1 MELVI
6 GMSVTVCWSVEASAY
21 SDMCFWVM
29 VVVCMWVSFRFG
41 TVVLQ
46 ILFETFYKFIF
57 VTRSLFLVVGNG
69 SVGII
74 SI

>member
-6 GMSVTVCWSVEASAY
+6 GMSVTVCWSVEVLAY

-41 TVVLQ
+41 TVGLQ
-46 ILFETFYKFIF
+46 ILFETIYNFIF
-57 VTRSLFLVVGNG
+57 VTRPLMLVVGNG

>member
-6 GMSVTVCWSVEASAY
+6 GMSVTVRWSVEVLAY
-21 SDMCFWVM
+21 SDMSFWVM

-46 ILFETFYKFIF
+46 ILFERFYNFIF
-57 VTRSLFLVVGNG
+57 VSRCLLLVVGNG

>member
-6 GMSVTVCWSVEASAY
+6 GMYVTVCWSVEVLAY
-21 SDMCFWVM
+21 SDMCFLVM

-46 ILFETFYKFIF
+46 ILFETFYNFIF
-57 VTRSLFLVVGNG
+57 VTRCLLLVVGNG

>member
-6 GMSVTVCWSVEASAY
+6 GMSVTVCWSVEVLAY
-21 SDMCFWVM
+21 SDMFLGNGSSLHVGI
-29 VVVCMWVSFRFG
+29 FRFG

-46 ILFETFYKFIF
+46 ILFETFYNFIF
-57 VTRSLFLVVGNG
+57 VTRSLSLVVGSG

>member
-6 GMSVTVCWSVEASAY
+6 GMSVTVCWSVEVLAY

-46 ILFETFYKFIF
+46 ILFDKFYIFIF
-57 VTRSLFLVVGNG
+57 VTRCLLLVVGNG

>member
-6 GMSVTVCWSVEASAY
+6 GMSVTVCWSVEVLAY

-46 ILFETFYKFIF
+46 ILFETFYNFIF
-57 VTRSLFLVVGNG
+57 VTRCLLLVVG

-74 SI
+74 SV